1 MMMGM
6 MMRMIIGRVNEIN
19 SSPGMFGSMNHYD
32 ENGKKIGHSSPGMFG
47 STNHYDAHGN
57 KVGRSSSGFFG
68 SKNHYDDHGRKTV
81 NLLLINN

>member
-1 MMMGM
+1 MVITMMVM

-19 SSPGMFGSMNHYD
+19 
-32 ENGKKIGHSSPGMFG
+32 SSPGMFG

>member
-1 MMMGM
+1 
-6 MMRMIIGRVNEIN
+6 MILQKSGL
-19 SSPGMFGSMNHYD
+19 
-32 ENGKKIGHSSPGMFG
+32 KSPGMFG

>member
-1 MMMGM
+1 MMGM

-19 SSPGMFGSMNHYD
+19 
-32 ENGKKIGHSSPGMFG
+32 SSPGMFG

-68 SKNHYDDHGRKTV
+68 SKNHYDDRGRKTV
-81 NLLLINN
+81 NLLYKIIKKNYCRAGRNCSYLFFLC